1 MRNPLFSVQKV
12 IEQINATFLFVK
24 KKKRQQQQKTKTSKM
39 IEMSLNVVHRHV
51 REKRLT
57 KKINKEI

>member
-12 IEQINATFLFVK
+12 IEQINATSLFVK
-24 KKKRQQQQKTKTSKM
+24 KKRQQRQKTKTSKM

-51 REKRLT
+51 REKRPT
-57 KKINKEI
+57 KKYNKEI